1 MTQRH
6 GSQSKD
12 EALLVSVAESIGS
25 TLGTIAAKA
34 NAAPKAL
41 SDMAQSVEREGKRL
55 TRKTQSAARKL
66 TGTGAR
72 KLRRNKPA
80 KAAKRKL
87 RRAAS
92 SVKRAVRSA
101 AGSKKSTRRKTV
113 RGK

>member
-6 GSQSKD
+6 GTQSKD

-25 TLGTIAAKA
+25 TLGSIAAKA

-41 SDMAQSVEREGKRL
+41 SEMAHSVEREGKRL

-66 TGTGAR
+66 TGTGSR

-80 KAAKRKL
+80 KAAKRTL
-87 RRAAS
+87 RR
-92 SVKRAVRSA
+92 A
-101 AGSKKSTRRKTV
+101 AGSKKSTRRKTA
-113 RGK
+113 RRK